1 MLRHTSLTKTH
12 WIYATKYLTAMVSIG
27 VTLILL
33 DAQSSAKGFNLL
45 PARNSVA
52 VSADRRPQILAQ
64 NSTGTINNSEVNK
77 DLRLQD
83 ITVTRNSSDKSL
95 LTVTGS
101 IDNRSDR
108 THYVYYVVAKF
119 ISRDVSIKQAI
130 IPVNI
135 NIEPGKSKP
144 FTHEISTD
152 IDSIV
157 PETVKALV
165 LKYEYR

>member
-12 WIYATKYLTAMVSIG
+12 WIDTAKYLRAMVSIC

-33 DAQSSAKGFNLL
+33 DAQSPAKGFNLL

-52 VSADRRPQILAQ
+52 VSADRHLQILAQ

-101 IDNRSDR
+101 INNRSDR
-108 THYVYYVVAKF
+108 SHYVYYVVAKF

-130 IPVNI
+130 IPLNI
-135 NIEPGKSKP
+135 DIEPGKSKP

-152 IDSIV
+152 IGSIV
-157 PETVKALV
+157 PETVKPLV

>member
-12 WIYATKYLTAMVSIG
+12 WIDTAKYLRAMVSIC

-33 DAQSSAKGFNLL
+33 DAQSPAKGFNLL

-52 VSADRRPQILAQ
+52 VSADRHPQILAQ

-101 IDNRSDR
+101 INNRSTR
-108 THYVYYVVAKF
+108 SHYVYYLVAKF

-135 NIEPGKSKP
+135 DIEPGKSKP

-152 IDSIV
+152 IDSIA
-157 PETVKALV
+157 PGTVKPLV

>member
-12 WIYATKYLTAMVSIG
+12 WIDTAKYLRAMVSIC

-33 DAQSSAKGFNLL
+33 DAQSPAKGFNLL
-45 PARNSVA
+45 PVRNSVA
-52 VSADRRPQILAQ
+52 VSADRHPQILAQ

-101 IDNRSDR
+101 INNRSDR
-108 THYVYYVVAKF
+108 SHYVYYVVAKF

-130 IPVNI
+130 IPLNI
-135 NIEPGKSKP
+135 DIEPGKSKP

-152 IDSIV
+152 IASIV
-157 PETVKALV
+157 PETVKPLV